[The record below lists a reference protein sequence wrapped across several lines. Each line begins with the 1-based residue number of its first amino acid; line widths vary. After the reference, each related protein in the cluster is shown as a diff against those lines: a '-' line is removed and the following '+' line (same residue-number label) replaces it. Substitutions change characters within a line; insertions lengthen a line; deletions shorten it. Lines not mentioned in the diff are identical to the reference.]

1 MVSGGLDLLDNVS
14 IGGFASQSS
23 ASERVSF
30 AFFWGALWP
39 DSMKIVGGETMIM
52 SSKI

>member
-1 MVSGGLDLLDNVS
+1 MVSGGLDQLLDNVS
-14 IGGFASQSS
+14 IGGFASETS
-23 ASERVSF
+23 ASSF